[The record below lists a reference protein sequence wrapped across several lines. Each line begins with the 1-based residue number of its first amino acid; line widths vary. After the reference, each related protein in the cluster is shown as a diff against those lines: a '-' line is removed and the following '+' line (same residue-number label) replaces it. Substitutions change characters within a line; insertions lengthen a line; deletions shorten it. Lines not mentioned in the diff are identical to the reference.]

1 MPESYV
7 IETRGLLKRYGQQ
20 TVLDDVDLAIPAG
33 AIGLLGP
40 NGAGKS
46 TFIKCLLQLQNKDAG
61 TVSLL
66 GNDIDAHGRETRKRI
81 GYAPEQDC
89 HIPGMA
95 GCEYVTYCG
104 ELAGMPFEAARQRA
118 HEMLDFVGMGQE
130 RYRKVDTY
138 STGMKQRVKIAQ
150 ALVHDPDLV
159 FLDEPTNGLDPKGQ
173 ALILDLIERVW
184 KETSISVV
192 LSSHLLHD
200 VDRICDR
207 IVIIANGRVL
217 AHDSLEN
224 LKKRRKAEA
233 EIMITQDRERLV
245 QAFQKRGWSYSSLHN
260 GNLRVEHGETSL
272 NPLLGMMREIGVSAL
287 EVRESPNAL
296 NELFNGITSGN
307 GRSPA
312 DSPSPSPPQSSSSS
326 PSSSSS
332 KNAGEPPA
340 FPETKQ

>member
-1 MPESYV
+1 MPNSFV
-7 IETRGLLKRYGQQ
+7 IETRGLLKRYGPQ
-20 TVLDDVDLAIPAG
+20 TVLDSVDLSLPAG

-46 TFIKCLLQLQNKDAG
+46 TFIKCLLQLQEKDGGQA
-61 TVSLL
+61 SLL
-66 GNDIDAHGRETRKRI
+66 GNDIDAYGRETRRRI

-89 HIPGMA
+89 HIPGMV

-104 ELAGMPFEAARQRA
+104 ELSGMPFEAARQRA

-173 ALILDLIERVW
+173 ALILELIERIW
-184 KETSISVV
+184 KESGISVV

-207 IVIIANGRVL
+207 IVIIAQGRIV
-217 AHDSLEN
+217 AHDTLAA
-224 LKKRRKAEA
+224 LKQKRRPEA
-233 EIMITQDRERLV
+233 EIVLAEKREGLM
-245 QAFQKRGWSYSSLHN
+245 QALREKGWHCSLLNN
-260 GNLRVEHGETSL
+260 GNLKVVHGERSL
-272 NPLLGMMREIGVSAL
+272 NVLIEVIRQTGIVPL
-287 EVRESPNAL
+287 EVKESPNAL
-296 NELFNGITSGN
+296 NELFLQALET
-307 GRSPA
+307 GRQAS
-312 DSPSPSPPQSSSSS
+312 
-326 PSSSSS
+326 
-332 KNAGEPPA
+332 
-340 FPETKQ
+340 